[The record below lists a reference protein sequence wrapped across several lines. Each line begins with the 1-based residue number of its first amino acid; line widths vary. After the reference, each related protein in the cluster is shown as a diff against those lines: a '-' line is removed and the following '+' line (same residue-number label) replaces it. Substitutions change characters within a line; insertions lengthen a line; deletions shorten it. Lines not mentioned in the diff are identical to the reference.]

1 MTLGAHKGPSM
12 PPNGDGNDARR
23 GADLPPLPEVRRRLA
38 ALTSPFQRAT
48 DAATPATDAPE
59 VSGPADW
66 RRGV

>member
-1 MTLGAHKGPSM
+1 MTLGAHKGPST
-12 PPNGDGNDARR
+12 PPNEGGNDVRR
-23 GADLPPLPEVRRRLA
+23 ADLPPLPEVRRRLA